1 MLSRLNLLASPGLMV
16 PNIEAT
22 IPYTKMARLAA
33 KISIIIPSCSR
44 QRLLI
49 HVVALLP
56 PLQDCRR
63 GIHCCVEQ
71 QAREQQ
77 CGKPGREN
85 EAIPWMSEPIA
96 HRAHS
101 QGAERGG
108 CARKE
113 EDHPSDGAM
122 LRFRSEEHTSEL
134 Q

>member
-77 CGKPGREN
+77 CGKTGREN

-101 QGAERGG
+101 QGAERLV
-108 CARKE
+108 R
-113 EDHPSDGAM
+113 
-122 LRFRSEEHTSEL
+122 TSTEWL
-134 Q
+134 HSRPVLPH